1 MSESAPKTIMY
12 DVRQR
17 TGGFAAAWP
26 YKAQHM
32 ERMDESDDG
41 DFYSSPRF
49 VTHIDDRCI
58 HHLAEY
64 YGSVLPPP
72 KDDVSSQKPR
82 VLDVASSWI
91 SHLPEHWAPGNSHV
105 VGIGMN
111 KAELSK
117 NRALARY
124 LVLDL
129 NQDPAAMS
137 RALLDGSAASASAGS
152 GSGSGGTGGDRAA
165 AVQADGEK
173 YDAAICSV
181 SIDYLAQPREMLAD
195 VHKLLKSG
203 GGVHLAFSNR
213 MFPTKVVKAWLHASE
228 DERCD
233 QVADYLH
240 FSGTQSGAGGGA
252 KPGELYRDV
261 EIVTVLPKSRQGD
274 PLWVVRARKQ

>member
-1 MSESAPKTIMY
+1 MSESTPKTY

-17 TGGFAAAWP
+17 TGGFATAWP

-41 DFYSSPRF
+41 EFYSSPRF

-72 KDDVSSQKPR
+72 VEGDSSAKPR

-91 SHLPEHWAPGNSHV
+91 SHLPEHWAPSNSHV
-105 VGIGMN
+105 VGVGMN

-129 NQDPAAMS
+129 NRDPAAMS
-137 RALLDGSAASASAGS
+137 RALLEGAAAKSAGSAAES
-152 GSGSGGTGGDRAA
+152 AA
-165 AVQADGEK
+165 AHAADADAQK

-181 SIDYLAQPREMLAD
+181 SIDYLAQPRELLAD
-195 VHKLLKSG
+195 VYKLLKSG

-228 DERCD
+228 AERCD

-240 FSGTQSGAGGGA
+240 FAGTQPGAGGGA

-274 PLWVVRARKQ
+274 PLWVVRARKR